1 MKRDENDIA
10 LSVWAVTCDALARGE
25 QIFLL
30 APGEIGEIRDLE
42 HEEFW
47 LLPDWER
54 HDMQALTEPYQD
66 RMRALED
73 LRHRDDRVRLK
84 YYATVEYVDAFT
96 SHRDLRGLDGDHTLT
111 SRSVGDLFERSEA
124 RETAPGP
131 DGALSLLVLRVYA
144 RPEAS
149 VAERDDLEPLSGG
162 AGAGGPG
169 SAGSGPATAGT
180 GAEARSAVAGGLPRP
195 LGRRWVQL
203 PEPVPTAGMDPV
215 VEGERFVTLKARL
228 LQRTGAIRA
237 V

>member
-1 MKRDENDIA
+1 MPMKRDENDVA

-66 RMRALED
+66 RMRALKD
-73 LRHRDDRVRLK
+73 LRHRDDRARLK

-96 SHRDLRGLDGDHTLT
+96 SHHDLRGLDGDHTLT
-111 SRSVGDLFERSEA
+111 SSSVVDLFEQSRTDGGRA
-124 RETAPGP
+124 GP
-131 DGALSLLVLRVYA
+131 EGALSLVMLRVWA

-149 VAERDDLEPLSGG
+149 VVGRGDLEPAARAGDRIEHDAAASGSD
-162 AGAGGPG
+162 AA
-169 SAGSGPATAGT
+169 ADD
-180 GAEARSAVAGGLPRP
+180 GLPRR
-195 LGRRWVQL
+195 LDRRWVRL
-203 PEPVPTAGMDPV
+203 PEPVSTAEMDPV
-215 VEGERFVTLKARL
+215 VDDERFVTLKARL